1 MHHEMRS
8 LGSTGLDN
16 HLHRG
21 EGLSLCGRHSFL
33 AQEANS
39 SFCNTL
45 WHTPS
50 RGYCVWPLVLMN
62 CGTLYCQFWLVLFC
76 LKAPTFLGITL
87 NFHCLFFP
95 ANIENRGDLTIKYR
109 FFFREENKTFT
120 YNYIPLIYKINKKW
134 NMTYY
139 INLPCITIMFSYTL
153 Y

>member
-1 MHHEMRS
+1 MHHRMKS
-8 LGSTGLDN
+8 LESPGQDN

-21 EGLSLCGRHSFL
+21 EGLSLCGQHSFL

-45 WHTPS
+45 WHAPS
-50 RGYCVWPLVLMN
+50 TWLLCVSPGADELWDSVLP
-62 CGTLYCQFWLVLFC
+62 VLIGLIL
-76 LKAPTFLGITL
+76 LKITYFLGITL

-95 ANIENRGDLTIKYR
+95 ANIENRGDLTID
-109 FFFREENKTFT
+109 FFREENKMFT
-120 YNYIPLIYKINKKW
+120 CNYIPLIYKINTKW